1 LGWAGGIFYTVAQ
14 TTVCIWMITANPG
27 YFDADGSD
35 EAYLAYRFGP
45 FERFVTAVNSIWSAL
60 ILVSTVLTIYAVF
73 RIFQTTSILSAN
85 NPNVNVS
92 NVKMVL
98 HSSLLVVQ
106 FPIIVAVAILY
117 KYPKIAVY
125 SNGIMPIVDM
135 VIQLLIG
142 YICWTMGSS
151 K

>member
-1 LGWAGGIFYTVAQ
+1 
-14 TTVCIWMITANPG
+14 M
-27 YFDADGSD
+27 
-35 EAYLAYRFGP
+35 
-45 FERFVTAVNSIWSAL
+45 TAVNSIWSAL

-73 RIFQTTSILSAN
+73 RIYQTTSILSAN
-85 NPNVNVS
+85 NPNINVS
-92 NVKMVL
+92 NVKMVM